1 MKSQR
6 GTQYQKRKRRKTMNG
21 TIKRENYEQVET
33 EIMNQYCNFSGYS
46 MAAIAG
52 GILLCVGIVIYAI
65 LTH

>member
-1 MKSQR
+1 
-6 GTQYQKRKRRKTMNG
+6 MNG